1 MNKIKKPYIL
11 IGLFLLTAI
20 ILIRMLIFPTVEKIE
35 KGSRRIIET
44 QRESLRLVTQTMELT
59 KFEESLDQYQPDLD
73 RIDSLFIDSHSPL
86 TFIQF
91 LETTSLETNT
101 ELEISSIITPT
112 TETNNWIPLT
122 FNIILDGSFNDVMK
136 FLEKVELSDYLVQS
150 ENLIM
155 ALDLDEEVIRMT
167 LSLKLL
173 TQ

>member
-20 ILIRMLIFPTVEKIE
+20 ILIRMFIFPTVEKIE

>member
-1 MNKIKKPYIL
+1 M
-11 IGLFLLTAI
+11 F
-20 ILIRMLIFPTVEKIE
+20 IFPTVEKIE